1 MFAPVKVLIVDD
13 QAAVRESL
21 QVLLEL
27 HGLEPMT
34 ATNPDEALDLVAS
47 EDVGVVVQDMN
58 FTQHDTTGDSGVA
71 LFRALRNLDADLPIV
86 VLTAWGSF
94 ETAVQLVK
102 EGASDYMEKPW
113 DEEKLVRIVQK
124 LLHLRGLQ
132 QENIRF
138 RAQSARMRRTLAAR
152 YDLCGLIY
160 ASAQMQNV
168 VSLAATVA
176 ASDVPVLITG
186 ANGAG
191 KEKVAEIVQANSR
204 RKDRPFVK
212 VNAGA
217 LPDQLLEAE
226 LFGAE
231 AGAFTGATK
240 LRVGRFEAA
249 AGGTLFLD
257 EIGNLSGPGQAKLL
271 RVLQTGEFERLGS
284 SVTRKADVRIV
295 SATNVDLSRAIANGT
310 FREDLFFRL
319 NVIELQVPQL
329 ADRPDDIL
337 PLAEHFLATLPHQDG
352 AAVPGLGDRA
362 QAALLQYEWPGN
374 VRELQNR
381 IQRAMLLCG
390 GGPISP
396 DHLGLSEE
404 DSRSR
409 ATART
414 GARSPA
420 VGLGAAAPESSSEGT
435 GTLGHPDRAVIEEA
449 LKRSGGIVSKAAV
462 ELGISRQAF
471 YRRMDQAGIVFER
484 RLKVPPRVWA
494 APRTLSADTVGVRA
508 IRADDPASKDE
519 KHARFVLARPL
530 QLPRPN
536 SNERIGHEHSAEVDG
551 IRDDGG
557 YVDHVAARCPLRGGR
572 GGRARARDLS
582 HPHQ

>member
-1 MFAPVKVLIVDD
+1 MFEPVKVLIVDD

-21 QVLLEL
+21 QVLFEL
-27 HGLEPMT
+27 HGLEPLAA
-34 ATNPDEALDLVAS
+34 ATPDEALDLVAS

-58 FTQHDTTGDSGVA
+58 FTQHATTGESGVA
-71 LFRALRNLDADLPIV
+71 LFRALRNLDVDLPIV
-86 VLTAWGSF
+86 VLTAFGSF

-113 DEEKLVRIVQK
+113 DEEKLIRIVRK
-124 LLHLRGLQ
+124 LLLLRGLQ

-176 ASDVPVLITG
+176 SSDVPVLVTG
-186 ANGAG
+186 PNGAG
-191 KEKVAEIVQANSR
+191 KEKLAEIIQANSR

-231 AGAFTGATK
+231 AGAFTGSTK

-257 EIGNLSGPGQAKLL
+257 EIGNLSAPGQAKLL

-284 SVTRKADVRIV
+284 SATRKVDVRIV
-295 SATNVDLSRAIANGT
+295 SATNVDLARAIANGT

-319 NVIELQVPQL
+319 NVIELHVPQL

-337 PLAEHFLATLPHQDG
+337 PLAEHFLATLARQDG
-352 AAVPGLGDRA
+352 ASMPSLGERA
-362 QAALLQYEWPGN
+362 RAALLQYEWPGN

-390 GGPISP
+390 GSPITP
-396 DHLGLSEE
+396 DHLGLGDE
-404 DSRSR
+404 DVRSR
-409 ATART
+409 QAART
-414 GARSPA
+414 VARPSAAGPGAPVDSSPEET
-420 VGLGAAAPESSSEGT
+420 GSAPA
-435 GTLGHPDRAVIEEA
+435 HPDRPVIEEA
-449 LKRSGGIVSKAAV
+449 LKRSGGIVSKAAI

-484 RLKVPPRVWA
+484 RLKIPR
-494 APRTLSADTVGVRA
+494 
-508 IRADDPASKDE
+508 
-519 KHARFVLARPL
+519 
-530 QLPRPN
+530 
-536 SNERIGHEHSAEVDG
+536 
-551 IRDDGG
+551 
-557 YVDHVAARCPLRGGR
+557 
-572 GGRARARDLS
+572 
-582 HPHQ
+582 

>member
-1 MFAPVKVLIVDD
+1 MFEPVKVLIVDD

-21 QVLLEL
+21 QVLCEL
-27 HGLEPMT
+27 NGLEPLM

-47 EDVGVVVQDMN
+47 EDIGVVIQDMN
-58 FTQHDTTGDSGVA
+58 FTQHDTTGESGVA
-71 LFRALRNLDADLPIV
+71 LFRALRSLDADLPIV
-86 VLTAWGSF
+86 ILTAWGSI

-113 DEEKLVRIVQK
+113 DEEKLVRIVRK

-138 RAQSARMRRTLAAR
+138 RAQSARMRRTLEAR

-186 ANGAG
+186 PNGAG
-191 KEKVAEIVQANSR
+191 KEKIAEIVQANSR

-217 LPDQLLEAE
+217 LPEQLLEAE

-231 AGAFTGATK
+231 PGAFTGSTK

-257 EIGNLSGPGQAKLL
+257 EIGNLSAAGQAKLL

-284 SVTRKADVRIV
+284 SVTRKVDVRIV
-295 SATNVDLSRAIANGT
+295 SATNVDLSRAIAAGT

-319 NVIELQVPQL
+319 NVIELHVPPL
-329 ADRPDDIL
+329 AERPDDIL
-337 PLAEHFLATLPHQDG
+337 PLAEHFLATLPRQEG
-352 AAVPGLGDRA
+352 AAVSALGETAR
-362 QAALLQYEWPGN
+362 AALLQYEWPGN

-390 GGPISP
+390 AGAITPA
-396 DHLGLSEE
+396 HLGLGE
-404 DSRSR
+404 DDLRAR
-409 ATART
+409 PAARAAARPATA
-414 GARSPA
+414 SSD
-420 VGLGAAAPESSSEGT
+420 SSSEGAEASSV
-435 GTLGHPDRAVIEEA
+435 HPDRAVIEDA
-449 LKRSGGIVSKAAV
+449 LKRSGGIVSKAAMD
-462 ELGISRQAF
+462 LGISRQAF

-484 RLKVPPRVWA
+484 RLKIPR
-494 APRTLSADTVGVRA
+494 
-508 IRADDPASKDE
+508 
-519 KHARFVLARPL
+519 
-530 QLPRPN
+530 
-536 SNERIGHEHSAEVDG
+536 
-551 IRDDGG
+551 
-557 YVDHVAARCPLRGGR
+557 
-572 GGRARARDLS
+572 
-582 HPHQ
+582 

>member
-21 QVLLEL
+21 QVLFEL
-27 HGLEPMT
+27 HDLET
-34 ATNPDEALDLVAS
+34 LTSASPDEALDLVAS

-58 FTQHDTTGDSGVA
+58 FTQHDTTGESGVA
-71 LFRALRNLDADLPIV
+71 LFHALRSLDADLPIV

-113 DEEKLVRIVQK
+113 DEEKLVRTVQK

-138 RAQSARMRRTLAAR
+138 RAQGARMRRTLAAR

-191 KEKVAEIVQANSR
+191 KEKLAEIVQANSR

-217 LPDQLLEAE
+217 LPDPLLEAE

-231 AGAFTGATK
+231 AGAFTGSTK

-257 EIGNLSGPGQAKLL
+257 EIGNLSSQGQAKLL

-284 SVTRKADVRIV
+284 SATRKADVRIV
-295 SATNVDLSRAIANGT
+295 SATNVDLSRAIADGT

-319 NVIELQVPQL
+319 NVIELHVPQL

-337 PLAEHFLATLPHQDG
+337 PLAEHFLATLPRQDG
-352 AAVPGLGDRA
+352 APVPTLSDPARE
-362 QAALLQYEWPGN
+362 ALSQYEWPGN

-381 IQRAMLLCG
+381 IQRAMLLSG
-390 GGPISP
+390 GSPIARE
-396 DHLGLSEE
+396 HLGLAEE
-404 DSRSR
+404 DARPRQGGR
-409 ATART
+409 ATTR
-414 GARSPA
+414 RSPP
-420 VGLGAAAPESSSEGT
+420 GAGPAAPDSSPGGT
-435 GTLGHPDRAVIEEA
+435 DAAPPNPDRAVIEEA
-449 LKRSGGIVSKAAV
+449 LRRSGGIVSKAAV
-462 ELGISRQAF
+462 EMGISRQAF

-484 RLKVPPRVWA
+484 RLRIPR
-494 APRTLSADTVGVRA
+494 
-508 IRADDPASKDE
+508 
-519 KHARFVLARPL
+519 
-530 QLPRPN
+530 
-536 SNERIGHEHSAEVDG
+536 
-551 IRDDGG
+551 
-557 YVDHVAARCPLRGGR
+557 
-572 GGRARARDLS
+572 
-582 HPHQ
+582 

>member
-1 MFAPVKVLIVDD
+1 MFEPVKVLIVDD

-21 QVLLEL
+21 QVLFDLR
-27 HGLEPMT
+27 GLETLT
-34 ATNPDEALDLVAS
+34 ATTPDEALDLVAS

-58 FTQHDTTGDSGVA
+58 FTQHDTSGESGVS
-71 LFRALRNLDADLPIV
+71 LFRALRALDADLPIV
-86 VLTAWGSF
+86 ILTAFGSF

-132 QENIRF
+132 QENGRL
-138 RAQSARMRRTLAAR
+138 RAQGARMRRTLAAK

-186 ANGAG
+186 PNGAG
-191 KEKVAEIVQANSR
+191 KEKLAEIIQANSR
-204 RKDRPFVK
+204 RKDRPFIK

-231 AGAFTGATK
+231 AGAFTGSTK

-257 EIGNLSGPGQAKLL
+257 EIGNLSAPGQAKLL

-295 SATNVDLSRAIANGT
+295 SATNADLSRAIAAGT

-319 NVIELQVPQL
+319 NVIELRLPEL

-337 PLAEHFLATLPHQDG
+337 PLAEHFLATLATLPRQDG
-352 AAVPGLGDRA
+352 TAPPSLSERA
-362 QAALLQYEWPGN
+362 RAALVQYEWPGN

-390 GGPISP
+390 GSPIAP
-396 DHLGLSEE
+396 EHLGLGEE
-404 DSRSR
+404 DLRSR
-409 ATART
+409 QPAR
-414 GARSPA
+414 GASRPA
-420 VGLGAAAPESSSEGT
+420 AAAAPDSSVDEASSAPAN
-435 GTLGHPDRAVIEEA
+435 PDRAVIEEA
-449 LKRSGGIVSKAAV
+449 LKRAGGIVSKAAV

-484 RLKVPPRVWA
+484 RLKIPR
-494 APRTLSADTVGVRA
+494 
-508 IRADDPASKDE
+508 
-519 KHARFVLARPL
+519 
-530 QLPRPN
+530 
-536 SNERIGHEHSAEVDG
+536 
-551 IRDDGG
+551 
-557 YVDHVAARCPLRGGR
+557 
-572 GGRARARDLS
+572 
-582 HPHQ
+582 

>member
-21 QVLLEL
+21 QVLFDL
-27 HGLEPMT
+27 HDLQTLT
-34 ATNPDEALDLVAS
+34 ATTPDEALDLVAS

-58 FTQHDTTGDSGVA
+58 FTQHDTTGESGVA
-71 LFRALRNLDADLPIV
+71 FFRALRSLDADLPIV
-86 VLTAWGSF
+86 VLTAYGSF

-113 DEEKLVRIVQK
+113 DEEKLVRTVQK

-138 RAQSARMRRTLAAR
+138 RAQGARMRRTLAAK

-231 AGAFTGATK
+231 AGAFTGSTK

-257 EIGNLSGPGQAKLL
+257 EIGNLSAQGQAKLL

-284 SVTRKADVRIV
+284 SATRKVDVRIV

-319 NVIELQVPQL
+319 NVIELHVPQL

-337 PLAEHFLATLPHQDG
+337 PLAEHFLATMPRQDG
-352 AAVPGLGDRA
+352 APVPALSEPAR
-362 QAALLQYEWPGN
+362 AALSQYEWPGN

-381 IQRAMLLCG
+381 IQRAMLLSG
-390 GGPISP
+390 GNPITRE
-396 DHLGLSEE
+396 HLGLAAE
-404 DSRSR
+404 DARPRQGGR
-409 ATART
+409 ATPRPSAP
-414 GARSPA
+414 GA
-420 VGLGAAAPESSSEGT
+420 GAASDSSPGGT
-435 GTLGHPDRAVIEEA
+435 DAAQPNPDRTVIEEA

-462 ELGISRQAF
+462 EMGISRQAF

-484 RLKVPPRVWA
+484 RLKIPR
-494 APRTLSADTVGVRA
+494 
-508 IRADDPASKDE
+508 
-519 KHARFVLARPL
+519 
-530 QLPRPN
+530 
-536 SNERIGHEHSAEVDG
+536 
-551 IRDDGG
+551 
-557 YVDHVAARCPLRGGR
+557 
-572 GGRARARDLS
+572 
-582 HPHQ
+582 

>member
-1 MFAPVKVLIVDD
+1 MKVLIVDD
-13 QAAVRESL
+13 QAAIRESL
-21 QVLLEL
+21 QVLFEL
-27 HGLEPMT
+27 HGLEPLT
-34 ATNPDEALDLVAS
+34 ATSPDEALDLVAS

-58 FTQHDTTGDSGVA
+58 FTQHATTGESGVA

-86 VLTAWGSF
+86 VLTAFGSF

-102 EGASDYMEKPW
+102 EGASDYLEKPW

-124 LLHLRGLQ
+124 LLQLRGLQ

-160 ASAQMQNV
+160 SSAQMQNV

-176 ASDVPVLITG
+176 SSDVPVLITG

-191 KEKVAEIVQANSR
+191 KEKLAEIIQANSR

-231 AGAFTGATK
+231 AGAFTGSTK

-257 EIGNLSGPGQAKLL
+257 EIGNLSAPGQAKLL

-284 SVTRKADVRIV
+284 SVTRKVDVRIV

-319 NVIELQVPQL
+319 NVIELHVPQL

-337 PLAEHFLATLPHQDG
+337 PLAEYFLGTLPRQDG
-352 AAVPGLGDRA
+352 AAVPGLGERA
-362 QAALLQYEWPGN
+362 RAALLQYEWPGN

-381 IQRAMLLCG
+381 VQRAMLLCG
-390 GGPISP
+390 GSAIGP
-396 DHLGLSEE
+396 DHLGLGEE
-404 DSRSR
+404 DVRSR
-409 ATART
+409 PAART
-414 GARSPA
+414 SARPSAAGP
-420 VGLGAAAPESSSEGT
+420 LGAPFDSSPGETGSAPA
-435 GTLGHPDRAVIEEA
+435 HPDRAVIEEA
-449 LKRSGGIVSKAAV
+449 LMRSGGIVSKAAV

-484 RLKVPPRVWA
+484 RLKVPR
-494 APRTLSADTVGVRA
+494 
-508 IRADDPASKDE
+508 
-519 KHARFVLARPL
+519 
-530 QLPRPN
+530 
-536 SNERIGHEHSAEVDG
+536 
-551 IRDDGG
+551 
-557 YVDHVAARCPLRGGR
+557 
-572 GGRARARDLS
+572 
-582 HPHQ
+582 

>member
-1 MFAPVKVLIVDD
+1 MFGPVKVLIVDD
-13 QAAVRESL
+13 QAGVRESL
-21 QVLLEL
+21 QVLFEL
-27 HGLEPMT
+27 HGLEPLT
-34 ATNPDEALDLVAS
+34 ATTPDEALDLVAS
-47 EDVGVVVQDMN
+47 EDIGVVVQDMN
-58 FTQHDTTGDSGVA
+58 FTQHDTTGESGVA

-113 DEEKLVRIVQK
+113 DEEKLIRIVEK

-138 RAQSARMRRTLAAR
+138 RAQSARMRRTLAER

-186 ANGAG
+186 PAGAG
-191 KEKVAEIVQANSR
+191 KEKLAEIIQANSR

-257 EIGNLSGPGQAKLL
+257 EIGNLSPQGQAKLL

-284 SVTRKADVRIV
+284 SVTRKVDVRIV
-295 SATNVDLSRAIANGT
+295 SATNADLSRAIAAGT

-319 NVIELQVPQL
+319 NVIELHLPQL
-329 ADRPDDIL
+329 ADRPDDIV

-352 AAVPGLGDRA
+352 AGLPTPPTLSEPARS
-362 QAALLQYEWPGN
+362 ALLQYEWPGN
-374 VRELQNR
+374 VRELRNK

-390 GGPISP
+390 GGPITP
-396 DHLGLSEE
+396 EHLGLAE
-404 DSRSR
+404 DDVRSR
-409 ATART
+409 PSAR
-414 GARSPA
+414 GPAR
-420 VGLGAAAPESSSEGT
+420 APEAGTAVVLADSSPGAPGSASA
-435 GTLGHPDRAVIEEA
+435 HPDRAVIEEA
-449 LKRSGGIVSKAAV
+449 LKRAGGIVSKAAI

-484 RLKVPPRVWA
+484 RLRVP
-494 APRTLSADTVGVRA
+494 
-508 IRADDPASKDE
+508 K
-519 KHARFVLARPL
+519 
-530 QLPRPN
+530 
-536 SNERIGHEHSAEVDG
+536 
-551 IRDDGG
+551 
-557 YVDHVAARCPLRGGR
+557 
-572 GGRARARDLS
+572 
-582 HPHQ
+582 

>member
-13 QAAVRESL
+13 QAAIRESL
-21 QVLLEL
+21 QVLFEL
-27 HGLEPMT
+27 HGLEPLAA
-34 ATNPDEALDLVAS
+34 ATPDEALDLVAS

-58 FTQHDTTGDSGVA
+58 FTQHATTGESGVA

-86 VLTAWGSF
+86 VLTAFGSF

-113 DEEKLVRIVQK
+113 DEEKLVRTVQK

-132 QENIRF
+132 EENIRL

-176 ASDVPVLITG
+176 SSDVPVLITG

-191 KEKVAEIVQANSR
+191 KEKLAEIVQANSR

-231 AGAFTGATK
+231 AGAFTGSTK

-249 AGGTLFLD
+249 AAGTLFLD
-257 EIGNLSGPGQAKLL
+257 EIGNLSAPGQAKLL

-284 SVTRKADVRIV
+284 SVTRKVDVRIV

-319 NVIELQVPQL
+319 NVIELHVPPL
-329 ADRPDDIL
+329 ADRPDDIM
-337 PLAEHFLATLPHQDG
+337 PLAEHFLATLPRQDG
-352 AAVPGLGDRA
+352 ASVFSLGERA
-362 QAALLQYEWPGN
+362 RATLLQYEWPGN

-381 IQRAMLLCG
+381 IQRATLLCG
-390 GGPISP
+390 GSPITP
-396 DHLGLSEE
+396 EHLGLGEE
-404 DSRSR
+404 DVPSRHASR
-409 ATART
+409 P
-414 GARSPA
+414 GARPVTAVPGVASDSSPEDSGPA
-420 VGLGAAAPESSSEGT
+420 
-435 GTLGHPDRAVIEEA
+435 HPDRAVIEEA

-484 RLKVPPRVWA
+484 RLKVPR
-494 APRTLSADTVGVRA
+494 
-508 IRADDPASKDE
+508 
-519 KHARFVLARPL
+519 
-530 QLPRPN
+530 
-536 SNERIGHEHSAEVDG
+536 
-551 IRDDGG
+551 
-557 YVDHVAARCPLRGGR
+557 
-572 GGRARARDLS
+572 
-582 HPHQ
+582 